1 MRLKRNRLK
10 TCSHKQAIP
19 QKDNEGNSYLE
30 YGRPSTFEAEVWP
43 AGGKLQMEMY
53 GQRVNNIKN
62 IRIDGTY
69 EALSVTE
76 GGRVYEVYR
85 FTDMEVREGDGICL
99 HVPGNRDP
107 DYKIIAIRPYR
118 FLTLEAEKI

>member
-1 MRLKRNRLK
+1 
-10 TCSHKQAIP
+10 
-19 QKDNEGNSYLE
+19 
-30 YGRPSTFEAEVWP
+30 
-43 AGGKLQMEMY
+43 MEMY
-53 GQRVNNIKN
+53 GQRVNNIRN

-69 EALSVTE
+69 EALSMTE

-99 HVPGNRDP
+99 NVPGYHDP

-118 FLTLEAEKI
+118 FLTLEVEKI